1 MVTDT
6 HNEFRIQLKHDPE
19 FQELIAKNEMP
30 DGQIKIQA
38 GDEYLVGDETHYVES
53 IMIGLTLVDLLN
65 AVEDAIS
72 GTSGDAELLDSG
84 THIVIEPEGEDRVAV
99 GKCFTPTAIE
109 NSNERIFDP
118 IPVPEKAVVSEIIRV
133 AEGWRDDALDIN
145 PDIATVDWFDNLQQ
159 AIASV
164 KSEYSS
170 RSDM

>member
-1 MVTDT
+1 MVTGT
-6 HNEFRIQLKHDPE
+6 HNEFRIQLKQDPE
-19 FQELIAKNEMP
+19 FQELIAKSEMP

-53 IMIGLTLVDLLN
+53 IMIALTLVDLLN
-65 AVEDAIS
+65 AAEDAIS

-99 GKCFTPTAIE
+99 SKCFSPTAIE
-109 NSNERIFDP
+109 NPNERIFDP
-118 IPVPEKAVVSEIIRV
+118 ILVAEKAVIFELIRVSE
-133 AEGWRDDALDIN
+133 AWRDDALGVD

-159 AIASV
+159 AIASI

-170 RSDM
+170 RSDV